1 MIFMLSRS
9 SKSNSS
15 DRPDP
20 GNVQDR
26 KTNLNGRKIGFT
38 RYAEILNGRLAMVGF
53 MGLLAIA
60 ILNKYGVINPD
71 IGF

>member
-9 SKSNSS
+9 SKTNSS

-20 GNVQDR
+20 GDVRHQ
-26 KTNLNGRKIGFT
+26 KKSEQSQKIGFT